1 MTVLY
6 YIAFKVFITL
16 GFLSTLLAT
25 WYCYYDHCRND
36 RNIVVLSPNAQQEYE
51 NLRNYLLLRFQ
62 KPYTA
67 PKIIT
72 LIASGVTFL
81 AKVKTVDGPEKKQLV
96 LQAIRDVITQ
106 VNLDD
111 ETKNELL
118 LVVDTFGDNAIEE

>member
-1 MTVLY
+1 MTDEVSSH
-6 YIAFKVFITL
+6 VT
-16 GFLSTLLAT
+16 TP
-25 WYCYYDHCRND
+25 
-36 RNIVVLSPNAQQEYE
+36 NILVLSPNAQQEYE

-118 LVVDTFGDNAIEE
+118 LVVDTFGDNAIEELVKLGKDMYTFAQEKCKKCCIL